1 MDDDANKFSKRK
13 YEKLN
18 DKRRRMGTKKRDLMK
33 NKARKTKQITKG
45 QKVANGRK

>member
-18 DKRRRMGTKKRDLMK
+18 DKRRRMGIKKRDLLK
-33 NKARKTKQITKG
+33 NKARKTK
-45 QKVANGRK
+45 